1 MRKMPTAKPH
11 DLDKSLVNTRL
22 PHGMWPRKNNM
33 RCFTRTLVR
42 TGSLAVT
49 IALLWLGVA
58 PAAIACTT
66 FCLLSE
72 GRIVLGKNYDWYVV
86 AGSLIV
92 NKRNTERFAYPLN
105 DSGAKWISKYGSV
118 TFNQYGRDAPSG
130 GINEAGLVVEILWM
144 TGTTYPAPD
153 HRPAVDG
160 SGWAQ
165 YQLDTA
171 RSVDEVLASDA
182 TVRITRTAGRLH
194 YLVADRAGQVAVV
207 EFRDGQRLTY
217 TGSMLPAAV
226 LANDFYA
233 GALER
238 SSQLDRAGQ
247 PGDRFAQAARK
258 SRAYDVKAH
267 GDPVSYAFATLA
279 QVAQKPAQGT
289 LGAPAVSGAAH
300 ITQWS
305 IVYEIDVGRLHFRS
319 PTAASIKSLSLAD
332 VDFSCTTPVLVLD
345 VHESEGGDVGGRLHP
360 YTREA
365 NLKLIRGSYSQ
376 TSFLRGLSEQELEQI
391 ATRPERGVCVAAVR

>member
-1 MRKMPTAKPH
+1 MTLQA
-11 DLDKSLVNTRL
+11 
-22 PHGMWPRKNNM
+22 RKNDM
-33 RCFTRTLVR
+33 CCSTRTLLWAWPR
-42 TGSLAVT
+42 AAT
-49 IALLWLGVA
+49 IALLWL
-58 PAAIACTT
+58 AATPLANACTT

-72 GRIVLGKNYDWYVV
+72 GRIVLAKNYDWYVA
-86 AGSLIV
+86 AGSVIV

-105 DSGAKWISKYGSV
+105 DSGAKWISKHGSV

-144 TGTTYPAPD
+144 TGTAYPAPD

-182 TVRITRTAGRLH
+182 AVRITRTAGRLH

-217 TGSMLPAAV
+217 TGSTLPATA

-233 GALER
+233 DALER
-238 SSQLDRAGQ
+238 ASQLERTGQ
-247 PGDRFAQAARK
+247 PGDRFAHAAR
-258 SRAYDVKAH
+258 STREYNTKAH
-267 GDPVSYAFATLA
+267 GDPVLYAFATLA
-279 QVAQKPAQGT
+279 HVAQKPPG
-289 LGAPAVSGAAH
+289 GSSGATTSTSAAH
-300 ITQWS
+300 VTQWS
-305 IVYEIDVGRLHFRS
+305 IVYEIDAGRLHFRS
-319 PTAASIKSLSLAD
+319 PAAAAIKSLSLAD
-332 VDFSCTTPVLVLD
+332 VDFSCTTPVQMLD
-345 VHESEGGDVGGRLHP
+345 VHETEGGDVRGRLQA
-360 YTREA
+360 YSREV

-391 ATRPERGVCVAAVR
+391 ASRPERGTCVAAVR